1 MTNTRIT
8 SFRSTSCVPT
18 IMLFPCP
25 GALAQGAGKALKA
38 IVQLLTGVAISVSL
52 DSKSHEAA
60 KAAEL

>member
-1 MTNTRIT
+1 
-8 SFRSTSCVPT
+8 
-18 IMLFPCP
+18 MLFPCP